1 MKHTIE
7 ALLAQAL
14 SRLKQKNIIP
24 QSQETAIQIDRTK
37 DKLHGDFACNLALVL
52 AKSAGLAPR
61 ALAAL
66 LVEHMPSHES
76 LVRLEIAG
84 PGFINFFVQQASKA
98 RVIEQILLSNGQYGN
113 CYIGQ
118 GKTLLLE
125 FVSANPNGPLHV
137 GHGRGAAF
145 GATLANIFKAVG
157 YDVTCEYYV
166 NDAGRQMNILAL
178 SVYIRYL
185 SLCGEAITFPA
196 NGYQGDYVTGIA
208 GEIFYTAGRQ
218 YFHLW
223 TDLINDMPPDEPM
236 GGDKEKYIDALIVRA
251 RLLLGDAGF
260 EFFHAHALQA
270 VLQDIQ
276 DDLTGFG
283 VHYDHWF
290 SEKSLIENGDV
301 AASIQALQDA
311 GFTFEQEGALWFR
324 ATDFGDEKDRVLVR
338 ANGAYT
344 YFASDVAYH
353 WNKYRRGFDCV
364 VDIFG
369 ADHHGY
375 VTRIKAAV
383 RALGHR
389 DENLLVFL
397 VQFAILY
404 RSNERVQMST
414 RSGSFVTLR
423 QLREEVGNDAARF
436 FYVMRKHDQHM
447 DFDLDLAKSQSNDNP
462 VYYIQYAHARIASVL
477 RQIKA
482 RELVFDQ
489 ESGLQAVDQLTT
501 FQEVGLIELLARY
514 PELMES
520 AANNGEP
527 HIVAYYL
534 RELATGLHSYYN
546 AVQLL
551 CDDETLRSARL
562 CLLMAVMQVLHHGLN
577 ILGVSS
583 PESM

>member
-1 MKHTIE
+1 MKQIIE
-7 ALLAQAL
+7 ECLTKAL
-14 SRLKQKNIIP
+14 STLKQNGIIP
-24 QSQETAIQIDRTK
+24 QSHDVVIQIDRTK
-37 DKLHGDFACNLALVL
+37 DKSHGDFASNIALVL
-52 AKSAGLAPR
+52 AKSARLAPR
-61 ALAAL
+61 ALAQL
-66 LVEHMPSHES
+66 LIQHMPTHEC
-76 LVRLEIAG
+76 LVRIEIAG
-84 PGFINFFVQQASKA
+84 PGFINFFVKPAAKA
-98 RVIEQILLSNGQYGN
+98 QVIEQILGSNGQYGN
-113 CYIGQ
+113 SSMGQ
-118 GKTLLLE
+118 GKKLLLE

-145 GATLANIFKAVG
+145 GATLANILKATG
-157 YDVTCEYYV
+157 YAVTCEYYV

-178 SVYIRYL
+178 SVFIRYL

-208 GEIFYTAGRQ
+208 GDIFYAAGRQ

-223 TDLINDMPPDEPM
+223 TDVIDDLPPDEPM
-236 GGDKEKYIDALIVRA
+236 GGDKDKYVDALIVRITS
-251 RLLLGDAGF
+251 LLGEDGF
-260 EFFHAHALQA
+260 QFFHAHALQA

-276 DDLTGFG
+276 DDVLGFG
-283 VHYDHWF
+283 IAFDNWF
-290 SEKSLIENGDV
+290 SEKSLIVNGDV
-301 AASIQALQDA
+301 ASAIQALRDA
-311 GFTFEQEGALWFR
+311 GLTYEQDGALWFK
-324 ATDFGDEKDRVLVR
+324 ATAFDDEKDRVLIR

-353 WNKYRRGFDCV
+353 WNKYQRGFDRL

-389 DENLLVFL
+389 DEDLTVFL

-404 RSNERVQMST
+404 RSNERIQMST

-436 FYVMRKHDQHM
+436 FYVMRKYDQHM

-477 RQIKA
+477 RQIHA
-482 RELVFDQ
+482 RSLAFDQ
-489 ESGLQAVDQLTT
+489 SLGLQAVDQLTAP
-501 FQEVGLIELLARY
+501 QEDLLIELLTRY
-514 PELMES
+514 PELLES
-520 AANNGEP
+520 AAKNGEP
-527 HIVAYYL
+527 HMVAYYL
-534 RELATGLHSYYN
+534 RELANGLHSYYN

-551 CDDETLRSARL
+551 CDDVTCRSARL
-562 CLLMAVMQVLHHGLN
+562 CLLMAVMQVLHHGLSL
-577 ILGVSS
+577 LGVSS